1 MSREGTWGKWGQA
14 RFLRPKK
21 ALSVGQAV
29 PWESD
34 FHSHL
39 CNGKRG
45 AGGGGV
51 QGTREDVSPILIL
64 HKMYVGVG
72 VEAVKW

>member
-1 MSREGTWGKWGQA
+1 MLGKPCLGSLISTLTSA
-14 RFLRPKK
+14 T
-21 ALSVGQAV
+21 G
-29 PWESD
+29 
-34 FHSHL
+34 
-39 CNGKRG
+39 NG
-45 AGGGGV
+45 AGEV

>member
-1 MSREGTWGKWGQA
+1 MGEVGPGPVPATKEGLECWASRALGV
-14 RFLRPKK
+14 RFP
-21 ALSVGQAV
+21 LSPLQ
-29 PWESD
+29 WET
-34 FHSHL
+34 
-39 CNGKRG
+39 GR
-45 AGGGGV
+45 GGGV